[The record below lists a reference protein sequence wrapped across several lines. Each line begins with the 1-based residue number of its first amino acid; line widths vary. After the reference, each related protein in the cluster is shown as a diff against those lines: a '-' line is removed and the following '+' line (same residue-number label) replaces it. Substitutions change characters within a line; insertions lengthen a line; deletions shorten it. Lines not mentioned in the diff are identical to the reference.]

1 MCLYE
6 KRGKDCRQRAKYVF
20 QGNWYSDLI
29 SFNCIILP
37 HLFSSEWI
45 LVVAQK
51 LRLAE
56 AKHSVTGQ
64 YQCNQALFSHSGKG
78 ENRPCEQSQRSY
90 KTPSQGEGHS
100 YFPKLPPDMQHF
112 LTHSLRF
119 NHEVLQDLSK
129 TQRKERIWIRG
140 AKKKKK
146 PNHRRIWVSSDFLQ
160 AAKGFL
166 LKLRRD
172 HGFFLV
178 WSQRSEYGNTC
189 IPNLHSQNML
199 SKRREKGW
207 ASLGMRTREK
217 YILLL
222 APSSKTFWRSIW
234 KTQEICHLFCIL
246 HLNVQSLGWNRRIFE
261 KDWFPR
267 LSASH

>member
-140 AKKKKK
+140 AKKKKNQTTEGYESALTSCRQPK
-146 PNHRRIWVSSDFLQ
+146 ASFWNFGGIMDSSWC
-160 AAKGFL
+160 G
-166 LKLRRD
+166 LREVNMAI
-172 HGFFLV
+172 HAYL
-178 WSQRSEYGNTC
+178 TC
-189 IPNLHSQNML
+189 IARICSLKGERKAELHW
-199 SKRREKGW
+199 GW
-207 ASLGMRTREK
+207 GLGK
-217 YILLL
+217 
-222 APSSKTFWRSIW
+222 SIF
-234 KTQEICHLFCIL
+234 FC
-246 HLNVQSLGWNRRIFE
+246 
-261 KDWFPR
+261 
-267 LSASH
+267 